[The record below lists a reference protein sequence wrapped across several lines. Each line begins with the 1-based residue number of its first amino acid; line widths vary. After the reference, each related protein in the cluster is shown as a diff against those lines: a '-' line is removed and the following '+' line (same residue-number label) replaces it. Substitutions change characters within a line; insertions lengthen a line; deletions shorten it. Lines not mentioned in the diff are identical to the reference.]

1 MFSHLPPRQRVY
13 VRSALS
19 LAWAMAALGGF
30 SSLLLS
36 PIWPLDAL
44 AVTGRV
50 AGVILSI
57 MALMAAMGVATN
69 RYRVEWVAA
78 WFSATALAPYTLVF
92 WYSVFS
98 TDLARMSSAF
108 LLTALLCFFV
118 TRAIMCSAH
127 AARLR
132 LLHEGDIG
140 DG

>member
-1 MFSHLPPRQRVY
+1 MYSHLPPKQRVY
-13 VRSALS
+13 VRTALS
-19 LAWAMAALGGF
+19 SAWAMSALGGL
-30 SSLLLS
+30 SSLIFSLGG
-36 PIWPLDAL
+36 PLDAL

-50 AGVILSI
+50 AGVILSV
-57 MALMAAMGVATN
+57 MAVMAVVGVAVN
-69 RYRVEWVAA
+69 RYRVEWIAA

-98 TDLARMSSAF
+98 VDLTRMSSAF

-132 LLHEGDIG
+132 MLHEGETG